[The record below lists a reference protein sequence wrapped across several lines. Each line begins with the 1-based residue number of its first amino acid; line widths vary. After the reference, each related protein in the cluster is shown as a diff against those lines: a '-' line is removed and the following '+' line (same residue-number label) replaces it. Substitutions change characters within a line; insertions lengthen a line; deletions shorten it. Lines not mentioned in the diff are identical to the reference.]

1 MDKLNNMQVF
11 CRIVE
16 LGTFA
21 AVAREMNLSAM
32 MISKYMAQLEESLG
46 VALLNR
52 TTRQISL
59 TEAGEIYYSRSKQL
73 LDDFSELDEYTSQ
86 LGRNVKGTLK
96 ISAPIDFGGL
106 YMVPAIEAY
115 QREFPEVKIAMTL
128 HNSHV
133 NLSEGNFDLSILV
146 TDTLD
151 LGVVARKIS
160 ETRLCTYASPAY
172 LAQYGEPRH
181 IDELSQHRCLHYRDT
196 PHKDYWIFRN
206 GSEETKIKIQWH
218 FASNNGRALAE
229 AASLGMG
236 ITQAPEISVAN
247 YLTQGKLVEILSEF
261 RIPSL
266 AIYATYLQR
275 RFLPAKLTTFVE
287 FLIKFFSETPQPEQ
301 RQWLPEIHP
310 DGSHGQT

>member
-1 MDKLNNMQVF
+1 MNKLNNIQVF

-32 MISKYMAQLEESLG
+32 MISKYLAQLEESLG

-59 TEAGEIYYSRSKQL
+59 TEAGEVYYLRSKQL
-73 LDDFSELDEYTSQ
+73 LEDFSELDEFTSQ
-86 LGRNVKGTLK
+86 LGRYVKGTLK

-115 QREFPEVKIAMTL
+115 RREYPDVKIAMTL

-133 NLSEGNFDLSILV
+133 NLSEGNFDISILV
-146 TDTLD
+146 TDSLD

-160 ETRLCTYASPAY
+160 ETRLCTYASPEY
-172 LAQYGEPRH
+172 LAKHGRPKH
-181 IDELSQHRCLHYRDT
+181 IDELQDHRCLLYMDT

-206 GSEETKIKIQWH
+206 GSEETKIRIDWQ
-218 FASNNGRALAE
+218 FASNNGRALCQ

-236 ITQAPEISVAN
+236 ITQAPEISVMN
-247 YLTQGKLVEILSEF
+247 YLSQASLVEILSEF

-275 RFLPAKLTTFVE
+275 RFLPAKLTTFVD
-287 FLIKFFSETPQPEQ
+287 FLVDYFAADKQRLDNPEGLHSVQ
-301 RQWLPEIHP
+301 
-310 DGSHGQT
+310 GVAHG

>member
-11 CRIVE
+11 CRIVD

-32 MISKYMAQLEESLG
+32 MITKYMAQLEESLG

-59 TEAGEIYYSRSKQL
+59 TEAGEVYYHRGKQL
-73 LDDFSELDEYTSQ
+73 LDDFLELDESTSQ
-86 LGRNVKGTLK
+86 LGRKVRGVLK

-106 YMVPAIEAY
+106 FMVPAIEAY
-115 QREFPEVKIAMTL
+115 QREYPDVKILMSL

-133 NLSEGNFDLSILV
+133 NLSEGKFDLSILV

-151 LGVVARKIS
+151 LGVVARKIA

-172 LAQYGEPRH
+172 LAKYGRPQH
-181 IDELSQHRCLHYRDT
+181 IEELSEHRCLHYMDT
-196 PHKDYWIFRN
+196 PHRDYWIFRIGN
-206 GSEETKIKIQWH
+206 NEVKIKTHWH
-218 FASNNGRALAE
+218 FASNNGRALCQ
-229 AASLGMG
+229 AAALGMG
-236 ITQAPEISVAN
+236 ITQAPEFSVAN
-247 YLTQGKLVEILSEF
+247 YLAQGKLVEVLEEY

-266 AIYATYLQR
+266 AIYTIYLQR
-275 RFLPAKLTTFVE
+275 RFLPAKMTTFVD
-287 FLIKFFSETPQPEQ
+287 FLVSYFAENSPSGAI
-301 RQWLPEIHP
+301 
-310 DGSHGQT
+310 